1 MRALTTLGALALLT
15 LSGLLMTA
23 GVHVGDRLPFQVSI
37 LAILLTSLSTLFTPL
52 SSAVGIPTPIPPHGQ
67 PVSLGVWPLLAW
79 LATGLLVGLATRKP
93 SQSIPPTLLAP
104 AISYLGL
111 IALSISVMPRIPGAL
126 PWEVYLSLLAQKI
139 IIEGP
144 LDFAFIFT
152 APTAAA
158 VIASSIAQAATAKPP
173 PTPPRRRRF
182 WDWSEEEFE

>member
-1 MRALTTLGALALLT
+1 MRALATLGALALLT
-15 LSGLLMTA
+15 LSGLIMTA
-23 GVHVGDRLPFQVSI
+23 GVHIGEKLPFQVTI

-52 SSAVGIPTPIPPHGQ
+52 SSALGIPTPIPPYGQ
-67 PVSLGVWPLLAW
+67 LVSLGIWPLLAW
-79 LATGLLVGLATRKP
+79 LATGLLVGLATRRP
-93 SQSIPPTLLAP
+93 SQSIPPILLAP

-111 IALSISVMPRIPGAL
+111 IGLAVYVMSRIPGAL
-126 PWEVYLSLLAQKI
+126 PWEVYLAQLAQKI

-182 WDWSEEEFE
+182 WEWSEEEFE